1 MKRYRKFFTAFITMA
16 LFLFIVTTS
25 LQPENSTLALL
36 TDKSKLCV
44 NGFTYVGPSEIS
56 EESKTSDT
64 SEESKTSDT
73 SEESKTSDTSEESV
87 ISEPES
93 SGAEDSDNE
102 KSEIPE
108 ISVVSEISEESP
120 SVPVS
125 EVSEVSQSS
134 GYHGDEES
142 EYSRPAKDDN
152 PDDSGEDP
160 ATGESNMIWIVM
172 FNILAGLVI
181 TLLIKARKE
190 SRR

>member
-44 NGFTYVGPSEIS
+44 NGFTYVGPSEI
-56 EESKTSDT
+56 